1 MHAFRRPIAAALAAL
16 AIPAAL
22 TACSTSTADTA
33 DTADTAQDKPLIVV
47 ASATPHGEILEWIDE
62 QDDTFELEISQVS
75 DDAAANGAVAN
86 GSADVNFFQH
96 LPYLRDWED
105 QTGLELVSVA
115 DVHIEP
121 MSLYSEKITDIAEL
135 PDGATIAIPSSPSN
149 LARALLLLE
158 ANGLLELDSDLD
170 PTAVTSIDL
179 TRISAN
185 PHNLQFVTVD
195 DALVFHSIKDSK
207 VHGVV
212 ASTNYAL
219 EAGYDPADDAVLT
232 ESPENNPYTNIL
244 VASEESQHDPRVQA
258 LAKHITSHETAEWI
272 RQQYGNA
279 VVPVTN

>member
-1 MHAFRRPIAAALAAL
+1 MHAFRSPIAAALLAL
-16 AIPAAL
+16 AVPATL
-22 TACSTSTADTA
+22 TACSSTTA
-33 DTADTAQDKPLIVV
+33 GTAGTAQDEPLIVA
-47 ASATPHGEILEWIDE
+47 ASATPHSEILEWIDQ
-62 QDDTFELEISQVS
+62 QDDTFELDISQVS

-105 QTGLELVSVA
+105 QTGLHLVNIA

-121 MSLYSEKITDIAEL
+121 MSLYSEKISDIAEL
-135 PDGATIAIPSSPSN
+135 PEGATIAIPSSPSN

-158 ANGLLELDSDLD
+158 ANGLLELDSYLD
-170 PTAVTSIDL
+170 PTVVTSIDL

-185 PHNLQFVTVD
+185 PHNLEFVTVD
-195 DALVFHSIKDSK
+195 DPLVIRSIKDAK
-207 VHGVV
+207 VYGVV
-212 ASTNYAL
+212 ASTNYAI

-244 VASEESQHDPRVQA
+244 VASDQSQHDPRVQA
-258 LAKHITSHETAEWI
+258 LAKRITSRETAEWI

-279 VVPVTN
+279 VVPVNN